1 LASNLKRSKR
11 TVGKRIDDLHR
22 RVLHMQKRPAPR
34 RIGSRVIVTT
44 NLTQN
49 AVTNVELAPDSVTAE
64 TLAPNSVT
72 ADAIEPGSITSTELA
87 EDAGGANTTFTPTA
101 PANPVL
107 GDLWFDSSDSVTLKR
122 WSGTAWVSMRD
133 LGIAAAA
140 AGAAAAD
147 AAATAAQTTANGKNK
162 VFYAA
167 SAPTAV
173 STGDLWFD
181 TDEDNKLSKWNGSA
195 WEAFGLGNAAFSNID
210 AGKITAGVIAAGRI
224 TSTSIAAAEIDAA
237 KITSGVILSARIT
250 SDSISAANIN
260 ADKITAGTITGR
272 AIVGGTLTSG
282 TFDGS
287 GDGLRLTGGYIQGSG
302 TGVRIM
308 NYDGYGGS
316 TQLWNNTITTGRLD
330 TAEVLLGNGTSSMQL
345 LQSYANFRRYSDD
358 TGAVINI
365 FRRSWTTGAALGDGS
380 ADNAALIAF
389 YKEGAGSSF
398 AAMRYISGADPA
410 SVQLQNISDSRLKIE
425 VSGEFTALGIIDSL
439 KPKHFRWVNQ
449 KSGNINYGLYAQEL
463 YDILPS
469 AVYVGDSAESATI
482 NQDTGEHEVKDA
494 WMMDYTSIIPYLIG
508 AVKELSAKVA
518 ELESR

>member
-1 LASNLKRSKR
+1 MASNLKRSKR

-22 RVLHMQKRPAPR
+22 RVLHMQKRPSPR

-44 NLTQN
+44 NLTQD

-64 TLAPNSVT
+64 TIATDAVT
-72 ADAIEPGSITSTELA
+72 ADAIAPGTITNTELGVGV
-87 EDAGGANTTFTPTA
+87 GGIDSTFSSTQ
-101 PANPVL
+101 PASPSV
-107 GDLWFDSSDSVTLKR
+107 GDVWFDSSDGLKLKR
-122 WSGTAWVSMRD
+122 YDGTNWVSMQD

-140 AGAAAAD
+140 AGAAAAT
-147 AAATAAQTTANGKNK
+147 AAATAAQTTADGKNK
-162 VFYAA
+162 VFYA
-167 SAPTAV
+167 SSPPTAV

-181 TDEDNKLSKWNGSA
+181 TDEDNKLSKWNGST

-224 TSTSIAAAEIDAA
+224 TSASIAAADIDAA
-237 KITSGVILSARIT
+237 RITAGTILSARIT
-250 SDSISAANIN
+250 SASISAADIN
-260 ADKITAGTITGR
+260 ADRITAGTITGR

-308 NYDGYGGS
+308 NYDGYGGA
-316 TQLWNNTITTGRLD
+316 TKFFNNTIETSRLD
-330 TAEVLLGNGTSSMQL
+330 AAEVLLGNGTSSMQL
-345 LQSYANFRRYSDD
+345 LQSYANFKRYSDD

-365 FRRSWTTGAALGDGS
+365 FRRSWTTGAALGDSS